1 MTGGGDSYLLLIIT
15 VPCGQA
21 HGQNLGSFLFQDH
34 EPELGRVRWSKV
46 G

>member
-1 MTGGGDSYLLLIIT
+1 MTGGGDSYLLLTIT